1 MKKMGVLIFL
11 LAFFISIQNLLI
23 VQVANASLNCKQVK
37 AKVLELEK
45 SVAVEQAFFA
55 QYNGQVIR
63 GRLQTEFDK
72 SNKNKFLQ
80 KLGKIQ
86 YNNESCFTKSQ
97 YDQIKRSTHWLAV
110 TTIEVESRTMARGKD
125 CKNNPT
131 SRKAIDLGIY
141 DPKGAKREV
150 VCDVP
155 TYFLVNSKYSSYGKS
170 IYEY

>member
-1 MKKMGVLIFL
+1 MKKMGVFIFL
-11 LAFFISIQNLLI
+11 LAFFISVQNLLI
-23 VQVANASLNCKQVK
+23 VQVANAALNCKQVK
-37 AKVLELEK
+37 TKVLELEK

-72 SNKNKFLQ
+72 SNRNMFLQ

-86 YNNESCFTKSQ
+86 YNNESCFSKSQ
-97 YDQIKRSTHWLAV
+97 YDQIKKSRYWLTVST
-110 TTIEVESRTMARGKD
+110 IKFESRTIASGKN

-131 SRKAIDLGIY
+131 SRKPIDLGVY
-141 DPKGAKREV
+141 EPKGGKREV

-155 TYFLVNSKYSSYGKS
+155 TYFVIYMKSSLYGKS
-170 IYEY
+170 IYDY